1 MPEGSADRIELGHL
15 GQARRAVERPADGRF
30 PLVRLLPIQSGRIF
44 RTGRRCRSPARR
56 STLLRHRLQQ
66 QIAPPGGRN
75 GRIHRNGL
83 DGSCCWAVRIAGRY
97 GERDADGNSQ
107 RYRIHCRR
115 RNDDN
120 GCPFRQ
126 ITDPSSRWRPAG
138 RERIRRN
145 RFPTTGSSSSRC
157 HQTRFLPASSLT
169 DLPAS
174 AGPVRRRLRLRWSVR
189 LWRRLRRI
197 DPLLPGRM
205 RIFLHSPSPPTNSS
219 FTQTGRLPGCFPS
232 IRMPTRGCQW
242 LHHRCRLFRP
252 G

>member
-1 MPEGSADRIELGHL
+1 MRCPAGPAAFHRPANLRRSQCGGPRLRQVRLREQDLFGQPQGRLSSRSLRRMSSRLLRSVHRTQSRLRDRTEQMPEGSADRIELGHL

-126 ITDPSSRWRPAG
+126 ITDPSSR
-138 RERIRRN
+138 
-145 RFPTTGSSSSRC
+145 
-157 HQTRFLPASSLT
+157 
-169 DLPAS
+169 
-174 AGPVRRRLRLRWSVR
+174 
-189 LWRRLRRI
+189 
-197 DPLLPGRM
+197 
-205 RIFLHSPSPPTNSS
+205 
-219 FTQTGRLPGCFPS
+219 
-232 IRMPTRGCQW
+232 
-242 LHHRCRLFRP
+242 
-252 G
+252 

>member
-1 MPEGSADRIELGHL
+1 MANTSKVRLNRQLYSFELELQFFLSIRIADAWNTNLRCPAGPAAFHRSTNLRRSQCGGPRLRQVRLREQDLFGQPQGRLSSRSLRRMSSRLLRSVHRTQSRLRDRTEQMPEGSADRIELGHL

-126 ITDPSSRWRPAG
+126 ITDPSSR
-138 RERIRRN
+138 
-145 RFPTTGSSSSRC
+145 
-157 HQTRFLPASSLT
+157 
-169 DLPAS
+169 
-174 AGPVRRRLRLRWSVR
+174 
-189 LWRRLRRI
+189 
-197 DPLLPGRM
+197 
-205 RIFLHSPSPPTNSS
+205 
-219 FTQTGRLPGCFPS
+219 
-232 IRMPTRGCQW
+232 
-242 LHHRCRLFRP
+242 
-252 G
+252 

>member
-1 MPEGSADRIELGHL
+1 MRCPAGPAAFHRPANLRRSQCGGPRLRQVRLREQDLFGQPQGRLSSRSLRRMPSRLLRSVHRTQSRLRDRTEQMSEGSADRVELGHL
-15 GQARRAVERPADGRF
+15 GQTRRAVERPADGRF

-56 STLLRHRLQQ
+56 STLVRHRLQQ

-97 GERDADGNSQ
+97 GQRDADGNSQ

-126 ITDPSSRWRPAG
+126 ITDPSSR
-138 RERIRRN
+138 
-145 RFPTTGSSSSRC
+145 
-157 HQTRFLPASSLT
+157 
-169 DLPAS
+169 
-174 AGPVRRRLRLRWSVR
+174 
-189 LWRRLRRI
+189 
-197 DPLLPGRM
+197 
-205 RIFLHSPSPPTNSS
+205 
-219 FTQTGRLPGCFPS
+219 
-232 IRMPTRGCQW
+232 
-242 LHHRCRLFRP
+242 
-252 G
+252 

>member
-1 MPEGSADRIELGHL
+1 MFGQPQGRLSSRSLRRMSSRLLRSVHRTQSRLRDRTEQMPEGSADRIELGHL

-126 ITDPSSRWRPAG
+126 ITDPSSR
-138 RERIRRN
+138 
-145 RFPTTGSSSSRC
+145 
-157 HQTRFLPASSLT
+157 
-169 DLPAS
+169 
-174 AGPVRRRLRLRWSVR
+174 
-189 LWRRLRRI
+189 
-197 DPLLPGRM
+197 
-205 RIFLHSPSPPTNSS
+205 
-219 FTQTGRLPGCFPS
+219 
-232 IRMPTRGCQW
+232 
-242 LHHRCRLFRP
+242 
-252 G
+252 